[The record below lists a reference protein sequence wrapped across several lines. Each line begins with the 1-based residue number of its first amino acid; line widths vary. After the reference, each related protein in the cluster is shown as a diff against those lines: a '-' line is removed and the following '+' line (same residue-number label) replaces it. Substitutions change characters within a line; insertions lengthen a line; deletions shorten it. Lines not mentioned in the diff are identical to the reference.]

1 MRECP
6 TCKSCFPDSTNHCPH
21 DGNATK
27 PTFSFNVF
35 LKDRY
40 QLVRRIGHRSV
51 SAVYFARDAVNN
63 SECAIKIILPET
75 IGDNA
80 PLAER
85 FLVEATATSTI
96 PHPNIVGVTDSG
108 ILDGL
113 LPFIVMEFIAG
124 TNLHDELAGKQALA
138 PSQALHYMLPICSG
152 LAIAHRRDIVHG
164 DLKPRTILI
173 GDNPD
178 VVKVSDFGMSLLKAG
193 NLDGGEAKSSSML
206 RSPLYLAPEVWS
218 EEETDAR
225 SDIYSLGVI
234 LYQLLTGD
242 VPFKGKSIPA
252 IMKQHLINLPPAIAG
267 NNGVSAELE
276 EVVMHALAKNP
287 EERPAT
293 VEEFVEELQFVVGDG
308 GTATIVRPKS
318 AAVVKEKREGTA
330 QSFAGDTTLADHR
343 IEDTIVAPPV
353 DMDKTIVLSRT
364 DLRSMRSSII
374 EEEQTSTSVGP
385 TNFDMTIVPG
395 MVKQTIFES
404 RPVEIEVALP
414 EVCDQPLPV
423 GNEEPEDELQEEPE
437 DSTFSEVPYDEPPP
451 RTISPVLLAIGV
463 FLIVVLIGVGVY
475 YSRTID

>member
-1 MRECP
+1 
-6 TCKSCFPDSTNHCPH
+6 
-21 DGNATK
+21 
-27 PTFSFNVF
+27 
-35 LKDRY
+35 
-40 QLVRRIGHRSV
+40 
-51 SAVYFARDAVNN
+51 
-63 SECAIKIILPET
+63 
-75 IGDNA
+75 
-80 PLAER
+80 
-85 FLVEATATSTI
+85 
-96 PHPNIVGVTDSG
+96 
-108 ILDGL
+108 
-113 LPFIVMEFIAG
+113 
-124 TNLHDELAGKQALA
+124 
-138 PSQALHYMLPICSG
+138 
-152 LAIAHRRDIVHG
+152 
-164 DLKPRTILI
+164 
-173 GDNPD
+173 
-178 VVKVSDFGMSLLKAG
+178 
-193 NLDGGEAKSSSML
+193 ML

-374 EEEQTSTSVGP
+374 EEEQTSTPVGP

-395 MVKQTIFES
+395 MVKQIIFES